1 MKHKQPRRS
10 EVNEYIKLEVQLL
23 KIVENSV
30 VKGKGSISVQELA
43 ELVGSFQAPD
53 PFTLKM
59 QILTLEGKGLIRKTQ
74 HGYILTEKGK
84 RRL

>member
-1 MKHKQPRRS
+1 MKYKQPRRS

-30 VKGKGSISVQELA
+30 VKGKGSISVQKLV
-43 ELVGSFQAPD
+43 ELVGLFQAPD

-59 QILTLEGKGLIRKTQ
+59 QILTLQGKGLIRKTR